1 MEKLNKDIKE
11 KKFEKVYLLY
21 GEEAY
26 LRNQYKNKLGQALG
40 DPKDRMNF
48 SVYQGKRSRQGE
60 IIDLAETL
68 PFLADRRVIIVE
80 NSGFFKTSSE
90 DLADYV
96 KEVAETTVLI
106 FVEEEVDKRGKLYK
120 AVKAVGSVTEFVK
133 QNEIILKRWILGILS
148 REGKKLSEE
157 TLHLFL
163 SKTGNDME
171 NIAMELEKLMC
182 YTLGKETVT
191 SKDVEEV
198 CTVVIT
204 NKIFQMI
211 EAVAEKKQKE
221 ALLMY
226 YELLALKEPP
236 MRILYLIARHF
247 RILMEVKQL
256 AASGNDKGAIAKSA
270 GVPPFLVGKYMATAK
285 KFIKEDL
292 RAAVEQCADMEE
304 AVKTG
309 SMNDTMGVE
318 LLIVQYSYGKFRE
331 RT

>member
-11 KKFEKVYLLY
+11 ERFEKVYLLY

-26 LRNQYKNKLGQALG
+26 LRNQYKNKLARALG

-48 SVYQGKRSRQGE
+48 CIYEGKKIRQGE
-60 IIDLAETL
+60 LIDLAETV
-68 PFLADRRVIIVE
+68 PFLAARRVIVVE

-90 DLADYV
+90 ALADYV
-96 KEVAETTVLI
+96 KNVADTTVLI
-106 FVEEEVDKRGKLYK
+106 FVEEEVDKRGKMYK
-120 AVKAVGSVTEFVK
+120 AVKGAGSVTEFMK
-133 QNEIILKRWILGILS
+133 QNENTLKKWVLGMLS

-182 YTLGKETVT
+182 YTLGKEMVT

-226 YELLALKEPP
+226 YDLLALKEPP
-236 MRILYLIARHF
+236 MRILFLIARHF

-256 AASGNDKGAIAKSA
+256 AAMGNDKGTIAKNA
-270 GVPPFLVGKYMATAK
+270 GLPPFLTGKYMAQAK
-285 KFIKEDL
+285 KFMKEDL

-309 SMNDTMGVE
+309 YMNDIMGVE